1 MRTQFAVPIERLLKY
16 SSLLFLC
23 LTAIAVPTLAQDA
36 TVVAPVVE
44 TAVAKRSPIR
54 EFEFAQGTVHATRR
68 EFLVFESSGKV
79 SYVKTNAEGFPI
91 REGEPV
97 REGQL
102 LASLENDTESAS
114 IQSAQ
119 ASLDA
124 ARAGLRSA
132 QSSYQRAENLKA
144 GGAISER
151 DYDRAVTSL
160 EQSRARVE
168 AAETSLIRSTTNVRG
183 SQLIAPFDGVVA
195 FINIREGQY
204 VSPTSFNNNSDAAA
218 IRTAPL
224 VLIDPG
230 SFEIVVDVPS
240 FVGQRLSLGQAAFV
254 IRQEAL
260 ASLQTVGVEAPEQ
273 LVSHL
278 IPGDIVSVSPAINP
292 EDRSIRTR
300 ILLQNAAPNLRD
312 GEHVTVWLQV
322 GRKDAAIVVP
332 TTAILKRSGQPY
344 VFVVDATN
352 RARQRDITLG
362 LVGLEGVE
370 IVSGVSPGDRVVTR
384 GKNRARDGEPVIAS
398 SNESGDQ

>member
-1 MRTQFAVPIERLLKY
+1 MRTQIAAPITRLLKY
-16 SSLLFLC
+16 SRLLFLC
-23 LTAIAVPTLAQDA
+23 LTANAVPTLAQDA
-36 TVVAPVVE
+36 TGGTPVVE
-44 TAVAKRSPIR
+44 TAVAKQSPIR

-79 SYVKTNAEGFPI
+79 NFVKTNAVGFPI

-97 REGQL
+97 KEGQL
-102 LASLENDTESAS
+102 LASLEHDTESAS

-168 AAETSLIRSTTNVRG
+168 SAETSLIRSTANVRG

-204 VSPTSFNNNSDAAA
+204 ISPASFNNNSDASA

-224 VLIDPG
+224 VLIDPE

-240 FVGQRLSLGQAAFV
+240 FVGERLAIGQPAFI

-260 ASLQTVGVEAPEQ
+260 ASLQTVGVESPGQ
-273 LVSHL
+273 LVGHL

-300 ILLQNAAPNLRD
+300 IVLQNAEPDLRD

-322 GRKDAAIVVP
+322 GRKDAATVVP
-332 TTAILKRSGQPY
+332 TNAILKSGGQPY
-344 VFVVDATN
+344 VFVVDKAN
-352 RARQRDITLG
+352 RAQQRNVTLG

-370 IVSGVSPGDRVVTR
+370 IVSGVTPGDRVVTR
-384 GKNRARDGEPVIAS
+384 GKNRARDGELVIAS
-398 SNESGDQ
+398 SNESGEQ